1 MLQSS
6 NNEAS
11 SSLAAMDFQ
20 RLLAAFMGGM
30 LSRLPNEAQEFWERA
45 MDPQAAT
52 RPTPASQKA
61 IDALPTDQIKPLERI
76 LVDRCTVCQENY
88 QVGDK
93 ITHLPCNHSFH
104 RDCLVQWLHH
114 RDTCPLCRYKV
125 KEEQEGKETTDGTEG
140 AVESKGGVQFIE
152 ASTNESG
159 ESRPMLAWAESKA
172 NSGTESKNVI
182 SSTPNVVVVPSQTRP
197 VSETTTTS
205 VLSRRP
211 RRAPIPFRVRGEEAR
226 CCTIS

>member
-1 MLQSS
+1 MDVKAVSANLPAEPVPMQFDIIVFHRESDITVVAILPRNGTMLQSS

-76 LVDRCTVCQENY
+76 LVDGVPCVKR
-88 QVGDK
+88 
-93 ITHLPCNHSFH
+93 ITKLVTKSPTSHVTIVSTEIVWCNGFIIETPARS
-104 RDCLVQWLHH
+104 V
-114 RDTCPLCRYKV
+114 DTKSKKNKKAKKLQTEQKV
-125 KEEQEGKETTDGTEG
+125 
-140 AVESKGGVQFIE
+140 
-152 ASTNESG
+152 
-159 ESRPMLAWAESKA
+159 LW
-172 NSGTESKNVI
+172 
-182 SSTPNVVVVPSQTRP
+182 
-197 VSETTTTS
+197 
-205 VLSRRP
+205 
-211 RRAPIPFRVRGEEAR
+211 
-226 CCTIS
+226 